1 LRTISWVW
9 RVDRVVVVVCVSVLE
24 LIIVSSLIYLV
35 LDSFVWVKTTFFI
48 DLIFQK
54 VPQKQKD
61 ETFFRQDNRIDW
73 ILIKS
78 LLGYPVHPVNPV

>member
-78 LLGYPVHPVNPV
+78 LWGYPVHPVNPV